1 LHAVGGA
8 ASGERLIQQ
17 FARVFS
23 RIPPRFR
30 RVRHP
35 RGNASRAEPPKRGIA
50 MNDGLGN
57 AALRATLFA
66 MALTSVSAAVAQ
78 SVAATDTHVVVTD
91 PVSRVVAPA
100 RIRPV
105 LGDDGRTASGL
116 ATWESGGSVL
126 YTSSDCSTG
135 AYIYSN
141 SNAGYRAATQVET
154 PSGVV
159 LVVGAYGFAS
169 TVMVRSILYDNGCTS
184 VSVRQNGLVPVDAT
198 VNLTTTYPPPL
209 SFR

>member
-1 LHAVGGA
+1 
-8 ASGERLIQQ
+8 
-17 FARVFS
+17 
-23 RIPPRFR
+23 
-30 RVRHP
+30 
-35 RGNASRAEPPKRGIA
+35 
-50 MNDGLGN
+50 MNDGLCN
-57 AALRATLFA
+57 TTLRATL
-66 MALTSVSAAVAQ
+66 
-78 SVAATDTHVVVTD
+78 VAATMALGSGAAAQPVPAIVLVDSTGKVAARALTETHVLVTD

-100 RIRPV
+100 KIEPV
-105 LGDDGRTASGL
+105 QGEDGRTASGL

-159 LVVGAYGFAS
+159 LVVGAYGFTS
-169 TVMVRSILYDNGCTS
+169 TVTVRSILYDNGCTS

-198 VNLTTTYPPPL
+198 VNLTTAYPPPL